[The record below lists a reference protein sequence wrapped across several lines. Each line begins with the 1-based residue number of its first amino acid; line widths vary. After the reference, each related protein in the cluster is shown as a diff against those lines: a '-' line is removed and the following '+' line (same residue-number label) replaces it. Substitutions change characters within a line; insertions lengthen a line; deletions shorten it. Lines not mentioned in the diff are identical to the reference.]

1 MNKLYILPVV
11 LVTILIGLLFF
22 KKEEVFIIVSQPV
35 ITSSINSSSIETLSY
50 SFLTNQPDRY
60 EFNLDYIIK
69 AEITT
74 EERYFPI
81 EIKSIKKT
89 SYEKILKDETFNLIV
104 IEYKPS
110 LLIDK
115 GLIQYESANMI
126 IHYENNK
133 ELIFDLGEFNYAFNE
148 ETTDLSLGS
157 LKATSETIKE
167 VNSIGGIYL
176 ELGNQTNEAIRIETI
191 DILSLTI
198 KANQDAIVI
207 YDEPLD
213 YKDSVKDVLGVAR
226 YDFFTDTMKRSI
238 NTVVQSKQS
247 VQLYVPLL
255 YLGDIYHVGRI
266 GLIVTYTLN
275 GETKT
280 TYIDDFPFMRYD
292 LYDDAL
298 KENWVT
304 HYGD

>member
-1 MNKLYILPVV
+1 MNKLYILPVL

-35 ITSSINSSSIETLSY
+35 ITSSINSSTIETLSY

-69 AEITT
+69 AEVTT

-89 SYEKILKDETFNLIV
+89 SYEKVLNDETFNLIV

-110 LLIDK
+110 LIIDK

-157 LKATSETIKE
+157 LKATSETIQE

-191 DILSLTI
+191 DVLSLTI

-207 YDEPLD
+207 YDQPLD
-213 YKDSVKDVLGVAR
+213 YKDSVMDVLGVAR
-226 YDFFTDTMKRSI
+226 YDFFTDTMKQSI
-238 NTVVQSKQS
+238 NTVVQTKHS

-255 YLGDIYHVGRI
+255 YLGDIYHIGRV

-298 KENWVT
+298 KENWVIQ
-304 HYGD
+304 YGD